1 MKWATRIGMKTD
13 RVACAWLI
21 RNHID
26 RDAEFFFFPTDRLID
41 EAKKIGATTFDAAG
55 ADFPHIGMR
64 CAFEVMMDHYGL
76 WGKDPALDHMAMIV
90 HASDVN
96 IKLYDF
102 TVLEAFGTVGARAG
116 LRRFGARRPRKADR
130 RRPDVRGAVS
140 LVQDQDRHDEVVH
153 VQARLDPDLTS
164 CPATGCP
171 TQRYLHRRSSAR
183 R

>member
-102 TVLEAFGTVGARAG
+102 TVLEAFGLWALAQGFGDSVPDDHEKLTVVVPMYEALYRWCKTKIGTMK
-116 LRRFGARRPRKADR
+116 LSTYK
-130 RRPDVRGAVS
+130 PDSIRI
-140 LVQDQDRHDEVVH
+140 
-153 VQARLDPDLTS
+153 
-164 CPATGCP
+164 
-171 TQRYLHRRSSAR
+171 
-183 R
+183 